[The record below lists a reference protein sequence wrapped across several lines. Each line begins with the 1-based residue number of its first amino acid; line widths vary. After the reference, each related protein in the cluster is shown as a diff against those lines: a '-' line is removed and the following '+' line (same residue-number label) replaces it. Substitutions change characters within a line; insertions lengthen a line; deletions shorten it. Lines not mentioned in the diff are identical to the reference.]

1 MKSPSSVEPV
11 NQAALRL
18 LAAKEKFMKTIIKFS
33 ALAFAL
39 LGTTSLIAAD
49 AKEHYTKECAKCH
62 GADGKGQTK
71 MGKQSGAK
79 DYTDPKVQA
88 EMDDAKAAKQI
99 KEGMKENGKEKMKA
113 YADKFSDDDIKA
125 LIAHMRTFKK

>member
-1 MKSPSSVEPV
+1 MKRSTLVELKIPIPFTIFIT
-11 NQAALRL
+11 
-18 LAAKEKFMKTIIKFS
+18 KETFMKTLIKCCGL
-33 ALAFAL
+33 ALAL
-39 LGTTSLIAAD
+39 SGTTVLLAAD
-49 AKEHYTKECAKCH
+49 AKENYTKECAKCH

-88 EMDDAKAAKQI
+88 EMDDTKAAKQI

-113 YADKFSDDDIKA
+113 YADKFSDDEIKA

>member
-1 MKSPSSVEPV
+1 MKRSTLVELKIPMPV
-11 NQAALRL
+11 TIFIT
-18 LAAKEKFMKTIIKFS
+18 KETFMKTFIKCCGL
-33 ALAFAL
+33 ALAL
-39 LGTTSLIAAD
+39 SGTTSLLAAD
-49 AKEHYTKECAKCH
+49 AKENYTKECAKCH

-88 EMDDAKAAKQI
+88 EMDDTRAAKQI

-113 YADKFSDDDIKA
+113 YAEKFSDDEIKA